1 MEQLIWPEIEILEG
15 DIVVAKSERGINH
28 PYFKSTNS
36 GGELPFTLFKGRD
49 YATYT
54 DYLDWLKTRAFPE
67 NRCGAKE
74 LLEKMGLEFYNEIA
88 IALKTNARMVHDN
101 FSIRIINDETN
112 AT

>member
-1 MEQLIWPEIEILEG
+1 MKKAQIIHISKVQIQVENYL
-15 DIVVAKSERGINH
+15 
-28 PYFKSTNS
+28 
-36 GGELPFTLFKGRD
+36 FTLFKGRD

-67 NRCGAKE
+67 NRCGVKE

-88 IALKTNARMVHDN
+88 IAIKTNARMVHDN
-101 FSIRIINDETN
+101 FSIRIIKDDIN